1 MSKLANLES
10 SSDIFNIALVN
21 MNRFLLSVNLNLT
34 AASFIKSGAWE
45 CVSRRALGWMRFC
58 LKLLPVLFAK
68 KVCCL
73 ETYWNCYAEFL

>member
-34 AASFIKSGAWE
+34 TASFIKSGAWE
-45 CVSRRALGWMRFC
+45 SVSRRALG
-58 LKLLPVLFAK
+58 
-68 KVCCL
+68 
-73 ETYWNCYAEFL
+73 